1 MSQALKTE
9 NENGDENS
17 EREVFFEND
26 IKWIL
31 FA

>member
-9 NENGDENS
+9 NENDDENS